1 MEAVGKYILIK
12 PEEIKVEQSK
22 GGLLLTDKTREDN
35 RYRNAE
41 IISVGSFIH
50 PEIGYNFR
58 MTDIQS
64 AIGLA
69 QLEKLDEI
77 IRRKKHILSMYKD
90 NLDSSIKIIEPP
102 FQSNHI
108 PFRVCITVPGGG
120 YDLME
125 HMKTQGIETRTF
137 FYPLHKQPAY
147 QKQKTF
153 LSKLFKKDDFEV
165 SERMYRE
172 GVCLPS
178 FLSIVTGKQ
187 IGRAHV

>member
-1 MEAVGKYILIK
+1 
-12 PEEIKVEQSK
+12 
-22 GGLLLTDKTREDN
+22 
-35 RYRNAE
+35 
-41 IISVGSFIH
+41 
-50 PEIGYNFR
+50 

-77 IRRKKHILSMYKD
+77 IRRKKHILSTYKT

-102 FQSNHI
+102 FQSSHI

-120 YDLME
+120 YDLMDY
-125 HMKTQGIETRTF
+125 MKTQGIETRTF

-153 LSKLFKKDDFEV
+153 FFKLFKKDNFEV
-165 SERMYRE
+165 SEKMYRE

-178 FLSIVTGKQ
+178 FVSISDEEIKYICDKINEFLQEKTVG
-187 IGRAHV
+187 IL